1 MSNLVTIAES
11 DLYFNKL
18 KDRPEMIKHYIE
30 AKSITEYIN
39 KSQEAQEIMTLYMN
53 ILRSCYDL
61 VTKMRSLIIS
71 NTNKSE
77 SENQILK
84 STLIAYSEELD
95 NSIMSMTY
103 KKKHL
108 LSGYKVVTESG
119 DCIEKTGVKKYGEEK
134 LDLVSFVW
142 NGVCTKKDADSITIE
157 WSKKILVDE
166 NKWELTYETGILKV
180 NKTENVANIHG
191 NFFAEFDLNKLE
203 ILDNIEIN
211 TLLEYNFLIGEKG
224 ATTTLFFPR
233 MGTGLYSIHKTDI
246 IDDVAN
252 NFKTIETKLIKA
264 INLINQYIGFAGSE
278 INVISMKLVNLK
290 NRFNGLMSILNNYR
304 ENI

>member
-84 STLIAYSEELD
+84 STLIAYSE
-95 NSIMSMTY
+95 
-103 KKKHL
+103 
-108 LSGYKVVTESG
+108 
-119 DCIEKTGVKKYGEEK
+119 
-134 LDLVSFVW
+134 
-142 NGVCTKKDADSITIE
+142 
-157 WSKKILVDE
+157 
-166 NKWELTYETGILKV
+166 
-180 NKTENVANIHG
+180 
-191 NFFAEFDLNKLE
+191 
-203 ILDNIEIN
+203 
-211 TLLEYNFLIGEKG
+211 
-224 ATTTLFFPR
+224 
-233 MGTGLYSIHKTDI
+233 
-246 IDDVAN
+246 
-252 NFKTIETKLIKA
+252 
-264 INLINQYIGFAGSE
+264 
-278 INVISMKLVNLK
+278 
-290 NRFNGLMSILNNYR
+290 
-304 ENI
+304 